1 MRQGKKPTVK
11 QRKFIASFRLNWENW
26 LVIAD
31 NPSHMIIRHRI
42 SDQEKRLPKW
52 GYQDA

>member
-11 QRKFIASFRLNWENW
+11 QRQLIQKFRLNWENW
-26 LVIAD
+26 LVVQETAD
-31 NPSHMIIRHRI
+31 TLVIRHRI

-52 GYQDA
+52 KD